1 MVKKKYFH
9 DFFLFLDQKKIRKI
23 LDKHD
28 SVFSSRQ
35 IFWKFVTFT
44 NLKQQ
49 QEEKIVTISSL
60 RPGSPSQL
68 SIFFA
73 TQILKHLASVGS

>member
-1 MVKKKYFH
+1 MI
-9 DFFLFLDQKKIRKI
+9 FFLLFLDQKKTRKI
-23 LDKHD
+23 LYKHD

-73 TQILKHLASVGS
+73 TQILKRLASVGS

>member
-1 MVKKKYFH
+1 MIFLL
-9 DFFLFLDQKKIRKI
+9 LFLDQKKKTRKI

-73 TQILKHLASVGS
+73 TQILKRLASVES

>member
-1 MVKKKYFH
+1 MI
-9 DFFLFLDQKKIRKI
+9 FFLFLDQKKTRKI
-23 LDKHD
+23 LDKND